1 MAAKPKPSGD
11 SSAAGMV
18 EIGVISDTHGLLRPE
33 ALRALEGVA
42 LILHA
47 GDVCSGEILRELEE
61 IAPVNCVRGNCDN
74 GVFGET
80 LPLAHTVELGG
91 VWIYMHHGHHT
102 LAIEPAS
109 AGFGVVISGHTH
121 VPRISEGNGVL
132 WLNPGSAGPPRFH
145 LPVTLARL
153 TVGGGKARAR
163 LVHLLEETLH

>member
-1 MAAKPKPSGD
+1 MTAKASGNSHAAESI
-11 SSAAGMV
+11 

-33 ALRALEGVA
+33 ALRALAGVS

-47 GDVCSGEILRELEE
+47 GDVCSEEILRELGS

-74 GVFGET
+74 GAFGEG
-80 LPLAHTVELGG
+80 LPLVHTVELGG

-102 LAIEPAS
+102 LAIDPFRS
-109 AGFGVVISGHTH
+109 GFGVIISGHTH
-121 VPRISEGNGVL
+121 VPRIAEGNGVL

-153 TVGGGKARAR
+153 TICEGKAEAQLVELVGRA
-163 LVHLLEETLH
+163 